1 MVRLRIKEVAT
12 ERGFTQQKPLR
23 EAAQVTTTQFEKMWH
38 NHLQR
43 VDLGALGR
51 IAKVLGVQPGDLL
64 IVDDEAG

>member
-1 MVRLRIKEVAT
+1 MVRLRIKEMAA
-12 ERGFTQQKPLR
+12 ERGFQHQKPLR

-51 IAKVLGVQPGDLL
+51 IARVLGVQPGEL
-64 IVDDEAG
+64 IIDDEAG